1 MCCSCL
7 RDDLSNRLKGGVR
20 GGVGWGGVVG
30 GVETLL
36 LFCSCFVVVSKVLTA
51 LLVIVDVL

>member
-1 MCCSCL
+1 M
-7 RDDLSNRLKGGVR
+7 
-20 GGVGWGGVVG
+20 GWGGVVG

-51 LLVIVDVL
+51 LFVIVDVL

>member
-20 GGVGWGGVVG
+20 GGVVGGVVG

-36 LFCSCFVVVSKVLTA
+36 LFCSCFVMVSKVLTA
-51 LLVIVDVL
+51 LFVIVDVL